1 MIKKINFKKKKKFF
15 CIFFILIFNLI
26 SISFVPNFKT
36 KNFDNLKEDATSF
49 IQSSSSGP
57 PDKHFFQYYKVI
69 TIDHT
74 KVAGSNNLINF
85 PVLISI
91 FDTDLRNEVQPDGDD
106 IAFAYN
112 SIWLAHE
119 IELFNQT
126 YNSTHAQL
134 TVWVRVPSLSP
145 SVNTNISM
153 YYGNSTMSSQQNP
166 TGVWDSNYVA
176 VWHMNQDPS
185 SSNILDSTSNNNDL
199 NTAGFA
205 SDQRLYNGKV
215 GTAIAFDGINDYLS
229 INSFS
234 GPTDGFTFETWF
246 KFDEEYTVGDG
257 EMYLF
262 SGNTPSWGNNMPRV
276 RFRSLT
282 GSGVGS
288 VATALDSSDS
298 CDGTKTVWAANTWF
312 HYAFRFSVP
321 IKTTTL
327 YLNGTVDGIKVDS
340 DLAVPHSDWNMLSIA
355 SDYGA
360 NVWGSGAISE
370 FRILKTALS
379 TEWIVTE
386 YNNQYDPTSFFT
398 VGPEEKDDNTPPTY
412 SNLIESSVPL
422 ELGETETITI
432 NVSDPSGISRSL
444 IEFEG
449 SNHSMTNIYGDTW
462 QYDSWTP
469 SSVGNYTYTIWM
481 EDNYNN
487 WNSTIGTIEVIDTTP
502 PTYSDL
508 IESADPLQLGQN
520 ETITIKIYD
529 SPGSGVNQTLLE
541 YDSSNHTM
549 IFIGGNTW
557 SWTNWKPSS
566 EEVHIYRIYMQDMQD
581 NWNMTVG
588 NITVITTTAPIIGN
602 LTESADPLELGKN
615 ILITV
620 EVYDNETDV
629 STVLIDIGG
638 FNYTMQ
644 KNLVTNNTYTI
655 MFIYGYNWTNPSVGL
670 VLYKI
675 YANDTGNNW
684 NSYTSSFD
692 IVDTTPPTFSA
703 LTVIEDTIELG
714 NNLIVSIN
722 CTDLTNINRVLI
734 EFEGNN
740 HSMENIGG
748 GDKWEYDLWT
758 PSSAG
763 NHSYTIWIEDNNS
776 NWNST
781 IGTIEVI
788 DTTPPTYS
796 DLIESADPIELG
808 TPLIISI
815 NSTDL
820 AGIKQLSIEFEN
832 SNHTMTNLGGDIWQ
846 YSSWMPWIAGNHSY
860 RIFMK
865 DNNDNLNSLSDYILF
880 QDTILPVYSNLIE
893 SSDPL
898 ELGSTMTITIEASD
912 FAGINKTLLEFE
924 GSNHTMMNIYGETWR
939 YDSWTPNNWI
949 LHQYTIYMKDN
960 SGNWN
965 FIIANITVQD
975 TTPPSPPALTNS
987 PSGDVSGAL
996 VFDWI
1001 DGSDPSGILYY
1012 VLIIDNESNPNITP
1026 GYVFIINITN
1036 SGTESSYCQLSENLN
1051 EGPYYYFISQ
1061 IDGTGHQSSYTM
1073 GTFTIVSINDGPGN
1087 TDFLIVIIIGII
1099 LASIAG
1105 LILTGIIVKK
1115 RTKKEILPQKLKI
1128 PLKGILIHVDKIS
1141 NYHLDQKDTSQ
1152 DKSAKK
1158 KPDQS
1163 LTGDKI
1169 SNETAFDIELKE
1181 IRKLGEELFNEGAY
1195 LEAKS
1200 QFEIARDKLMGY
1212 NRIEEAKMFEELID
1226 GIEGLTEERDKR
1238 LENLEQI
1245 KSEGNPVKIIEI
1257 YFDLIENS
1265 QKLKEL
1271 DEVKMYQSEL
1281 AQYFKENESKA
1292 EKLEK
1297 YNVLLEQRAD
1307 SLYNDSEFEQASKIY
1322 KKCEKVSQFLV
1333 LLGKDE
1339 ENSNVIKFRGKKDKC

>member
-1 MIKKINFKKKKKFF
+1 
-15 CIFFILIFNLI
+15 
-26 SISFVPNFKT
+26 
-36 KNFDNLKEDATSF
+36 
-49 IQSSSSGP
+49 
-57 PDKHFFQYYKVI
+57 
-69 TIDHT
+69 
-74 KVAGSNNLINF
+74 
-85 PVLISI
+85 
-91 FDTDLRNEVQPDGDD
+91 
-106 IAFAYN
+106 
-112 SIWLAHE
+112 
-119 IELFNQT
+119 
-126 YNSTHAQL
+126 
-134 TVWVRVPSLSP
+134 
-145 SVNTNISM
+145 
-153 YYGNSTMSSQQNP
+153 
-166 TGVWDSNYVA
+166 
-176 VWHMNQDPS
+176 
-185 SSNILDSTSNNNDL
+185 
-199 NTAGFA
+199 
-205 SDQRLYNGKV
+205 
-215 GTAIAFDGINDYLS
+215 
-229 INSFS
+229 
-234 GPTDGFTFETWF
+234 
-246 KFDEEYTVGDG
+246 
-257 EMYLF
+257 
-262 SGNTPSWGNNMPRV
+262 
-276 RFRSLT
+276 
-282 GSGVGS
+282 
-288 VATALDSSDS
+288 
-298 CDGTKTVWAANTWF
+298 
-312 HYAFRFSVP
+312 
-321 IKTTTL
+321 
-327 YLNGTVDGIKVDS
+327 
-340 DLAVPHSDWNMLSIA
+340 
-355 SDYGA
+355 
-360 NVWGSGAISE
+360 
-370 FRILKTALS
+370 
-379 TEWIVTE
+379 
-386 YNNQYDPTSFFT
+386 
-398 VGPEEKDDNTPPTY
+398 
-412 SNLIESSVPL
+412 
-422 ELGETETITI
+422 
-432 NVSDPSGISRSL
+432 
-444 IEFEG
+444 
-449 SNHSMTNIYGDTW
+449 
-462 QYDSWTP
+462 
-469 SSVGNYTYTIWM
+469 
-481 EDNYNN
+481 
-487 WNSTIGTIEVIDTTP
+487 
-502 PTYSDL
+502 
-508 IESADPLQLGQN
+508 
-520 ETITIKIYD
+520 
-529 SPGSGVNQTLLE
+529 
-541 YDSSNHTM
+541 
-549 IFIGGNTW
+549 
-557 SWTNWKPSS
+557 
-566 EEVHIYRIYMQDMQD
+566 
-581 NWNMTVG
+581 
-588 NITVITTTAPIIGN
+588 
-602 LTESADPLELGKN
+602 
-615 ILITV
+615 
-620 EVYDNETDV
+620 
-629 STVLIDIGG
+629 
-638 FNYTMQ
+638 
-644 KNLVTNNTYTI
+644 

-703 LTVIEDTIELG
+703 LTVIEDPIELG

-740 HSMENIGG
+740 HSMTNIGG
-748 GDKWEYDLWT
+748 GDKWEYYLWT

-776 NWNST
+776 NWNYTSSAFM
-781 IGTIEVI
+781 VQ
-788 DTTPPTYS
+788 DTTAPTYS
-796 DLIESADPIELG
+796 DLHETPGPIELG

-975 TTPPSPPALTNS
+975 TTHPSPPALTNS

-1051 EGPYYYFISQ
+1051 EGTYYYFISQ

-1226 GIEGLTEERDKR
+1226 GIEGFTEERDKR

-1257 YFDLIENS
+1257 YFDLIEIS

-1297 YNVLLEQRAD
+1297 YKVLLEQRAD